1 MRILFILSAS
11 SAGPALIS
19 SVYNLVISGILLAM
33 SQNNPPRSESRDV
46 ALDDFET
53 NSGLDKSYKMC

>member
-1 MRILFILSAS
+1 MRLLFILSAS
-11 SAGPALIS
+11 TTGPVLIG
-19 SVYNLVISGILLAM
+19 SVYNLVISGILRAM
-33 SQNNPPRSESRDV
+33 SQNNPPRSDSRDV